1 MKMKTDKT
9 GWYED
14 DGEWYLYHKGKVLA
28 DFYLTKHS
36 NPVKMLYDIQITG
49 ELCEEIELTTG
60 CVNEAKAIIENK
72 IISYTAEQ
80 IAELQSIRY
89 AVVKTAGERNEVI

>member
-1 MKMKTDKT
+1 MKMKMKNKT
-9 GWYED
+9 GWIEED
-14 DGEWYLYHKGKVLA
+14 GIWYLYHEGKILA
-28 DFYLTKHS
+28 AFCLTEHS
-36 NPVKMLYDIQITG
+36 NPVKMMYDIQIMD
-49 ELCEEIELTTG
+49 EWCKEIKFTTG

-89 AVVKTAGERNEVI
+89 AVVKTAGERNK